1 MGLRQITA
9 TLLKTVRDVL
19 DLEQELGSEMLAK
32 QYVELRQQVTILR
45 KSLSETRRALKER
58 DELVEKLQAAGVIRE
73 NLVMDGSAYFV
84 RKNGRIEDGP
94 FCTCCFDQNQQ
105 MVRLVPTP
113 KPVGGAGRSS
123 EWVQCLK
130 CRIPFRSGRAGE
142 YLNGPKSA
150 PARTVVSKERRKKS
164 KPRKASK
171 RRSLARSRLQTT

>member
-9 TLLKTVRDVL
+9 MLLKTVRDVF

-32 QYVELRQQVTILR
+32 QYIELRQQVTILR

-73 NLVMDGSAYFV
+73 NLVTDGSAYFV
-84 RKNGRIEDGP
+84 QKDGKTEDGP
-94 FCTCCFDQNQQ
+94 FCTCCFDQHQQ
-105 MVRLVPTP
+105 TVRLVPTP
-113 KPVGGAGRSS
+113 KPPGGAGRSS
-123 EWVQCLK
+123 EWVQCLN
-130 CRIPFRSGRAGE
+130 CRIPFRSCRAGE

-150 PARTVVSKERRKKS
+150 PARTAAPKASEKKP

-171 RRSLARSRLQTT
+171 RRPLARSGRRTR